1 MTQSGEKDTILAA
14 TERSEQILTYA
25 GGQLGMLV
33 GRASIRFRQA
43 AQAFREEADHMDMPG
58 VPSTQQA
65 GRPVSERNAD
75 LDRSTMER
83 AEELVGR
90 IEQWAI
96 VGGSQMKKAI
106 ARLQEDAED
115 MYVEAQDM
123 HDKWKDTR
131 EQA

>member
-1 MTQSGEKDTILAA
+1 MTQTREKDTILAA
-14 TERSEQILTYA
+14 AERSEQILTYA
-25 GGQLGMLV
+25 GGRLGMLV
-33 GRASIRFRQA
+33 GRATIRFRQA

-58 VPSTQQA
+58 LTSTQQA
-65 GRPVSERNAD
+65 GRPASERNAD
-75 LDRSTMER
+75 LNRSTMER

-96 VGGSQMKKAI
+96 VGSSQMKRAI